1 MEIGFGEIVVIAI
14 IVLILYG
21 KRLPEVSRNLG
32 KMLYNLKKSYEE
44 AKQDLVNL
52 DNGKNQS
59 TQNKGLLPDNKP
71 ADSANVKSSS
81 KIDLPDVNAGKPVDE
96 SELPYDKNDNLAG

>member
-32 KMLYNLKKSYEE
+32 RMFYNFKKSYEE

-52 DNGKNQS
+52 DNGKNES
-59 TQNKGLLPDNKP
+59 AQNKELLPDNKL

-81 KIDLPDVNAGKPVDE
+81 ETGLPDGKAGKPVDE